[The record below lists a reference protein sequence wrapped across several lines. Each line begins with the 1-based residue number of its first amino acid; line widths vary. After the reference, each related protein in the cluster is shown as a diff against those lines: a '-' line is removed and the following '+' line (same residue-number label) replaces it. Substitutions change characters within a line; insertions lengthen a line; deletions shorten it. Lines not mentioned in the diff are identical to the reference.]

1 MPEREPEE
9 TRSPSPYPAWLSETR
24 RALVAAEWVWRDKR
38 AFPKDKQELFA
49 AQFVLGK
56 NWGDL
61 PDVHAP
67 DGTFSVGRDG
77 LSAAPNE
84 GSAAQSVPQR
94 EIVERDS
101 PFQARLRGWLR
112 SEQSHDLLR
121 L

>member
-9 TRSPSPYPAWLSETR
+9 TRSSSPYPAWLSETR
-24 RALVAAEWVWRDKR
+24 RALVAAEWVWRDR
-38 AFPKDKQELFA
+38 RTFPKHNPELFA

-56 NWGDL
+56 NLSDP
-61 PDVHAP
+61 PDVHEP
-67 DGTFSVGRDG
+67 DGTSSIGRDG

-84 GSAAQSVPQR
+84 GSAARSVPQR

-112 SEQSHDLLR
+112 SE
-121 L
+121 